1 MSRVTSAVQ
10 AGFAALGLTLRRLA
24 PSNRFDAMADALRL
38 MAHAGFEPTIVVD
51 AGANRGEWARKA
63 AAVFGRASLHLIEP
77 QPACRP
83 SLDAFCAEW
92 PGVAL
97 HAVAVTRPGTTRVR
111 MAAASAGSTGA
122 HVLRDETS
130 AEGEWVQAATLDQ
143 LLTRHVLPNDRVLLK
158 LDLEGHELTA
168 LEGARSLLAS
178 VEVIVTETQFYEFDR
193 NGDPTFTEL
202 VAALQLLGFA
212 FYDVAALA
220 SRPRDGRLRS
230 GDVLFVRLGSP
241 LLGDNRW
248 A

>member
-1 MSRVTSAVQ
+1 VSRVTSAVQ
-10 AGFAALGLTLRRLA
+10 AGFAALGFTVKRLTPA
-24 PSNRFDAMADALRL
+24 NRFDAMVDALQR
-38 MAHAGFEPTIVVD
+38 MAHAGFEPTIIVD

-63 AAVFGRASLHLIEP
+63 AVAFERASLHLIEP
-77 QPACRP
+77 QAACRA
-83 SLDAFCAEW
+83 SLDAFCSEW

-97 HAVAVTRPGTTRVR
+97 HAVAVTRPGAVRVR

-122 HVLRDETS
+122 HVLRDEAP
-130 AEGEWVQAATLDQ
+130 AEGEWVPAATLDQ
-143 LLTRHVLPNDRVLLK
+143 LLAPHVLPNDRVLLK
-158 LDLEGHELTA
+158 LDLEGHELAA

-202 VAALQLLGFA
+202 VAALQGLGFV
-212 FYDVAALA
+212 FYDLAALA

-230 GDVLFVRLGSP
+230 GDALFVRLGSP